1 MKDIKSTFKFRV
13 IIHTVQMLSENFD
26 IDIEGLQIINQK
38 KYIIRP
44 SARICKNGCLF
55 PINAN
60 KLYNREIDRLSDFLE
75 AMQQIQRELG
85 VTDWNFNR
93 VDFTFDTP
101 LKYDSIYKYSA
112 YIISLFSASTGIKNA
127 IDIQDINTKKKRALT
142 LKSPALE
149 IQIYDKALES
159 NNRQPY
165 TRVEIRLKNIRDAD
179 IYSLA
184 ERILTL
190 IDSLSVVI
198 KKVEKQ
204 KVNYLYQI
212 LGKER
217 NLAHSSMQAQNFSE
231 FVRRYND
238 DIFTR
243 KIAMRLY
250 SKIYNGNFNNW
261 LKKFKRN
268 NTIDFITD
276 SEIQDIMNEMKIAL
290 NRYLA

>member
-1 MKDIKSTFKFRV
+1 
-13 IIHTVQMLSENFD
+13 
-26 IDIEGLQIINQK
+26 
-38 KYIIRP
+38 
-44 SARICKNGCLF
+44 
-55 PINAN
+55 
-60 KLYNREIDRLSDFLE
+60 
-75 AMQQIQRELG
+75 MQQIQRELG

-93 VDFTFDTP
+93 VDFAFDTP
-101 LKYDSIYKYSA
+101 LKYDSIYKYGD

-159 NNRQPY
+159 NNRQLY
-165 TRVEIRLKNIRDAD
+165 TRVEIRFKNIRDAD

-184 ERILTL
+184 ERLHTL
-190 IDSLSVVI
+190 IDSLSAVI

-204 KVNYLYQI
+204 KIDYLYQI
-212 LGKER
+212 LGKEH
-217 NLAHSSMQAQNFSE
+217 NLSHSSMQTQNFSE
-231 FVRRYND
+231 FVRRYSD

-243 KIAMRLY
+243 EIVMGLY

-268 NTIDFITD
+268 NKIDFITD

-290 NRYLA
+290 NRYLV

>member
-1 MKDIKSTFKFRV
+1 MKDIKSTFKSRV
-13 IIHTVQMLSENFD
+13 IIHTVQMLSEDFD
-26 IDIEGLQIINQK
+26 IDIEGLKIINQK

-44 SARICKNGCLF
+44 SARICKNGCLL

-60 KLYNREIDRLSDFLE
+60 KLYNREIDTLSGFLE

-85 VTDWNFNR
+85 VPDWNFNR
-93 VDFTFDTP
+93 VDFAFDTP

-142 LKSPALE
+142 LKSPAIE

-165 TRVEIRLKNIRDAD
+165 TRFEIRFKNIRDAD

-184 ERILTL
+184 ERLHKL

-198 KKVEKQ
+198 KKVEEQ

-212 LGKER
+212 WKKEH
-217 NLAHSSMQAQNFSE
+217 NLSHSSLQTQTFSE

-243 KIAMRLY
+243 KIAKGLY
-250 SKIYNGNFNNW
+250 YKIHSGNFNNW

-268 NTIDFITD
+268 NKIDFIAD

-290 NRYLA
+290 NRYLV

>member
-13 IIHTVQMLSENFD
+13 IIHTVQMLSEDFD
-26 IDIEGLQIINQK
+26 ISIESLQFINQK
-38 KYIIRP
+38 KYIIRS

-60 KLYNREIDRLSDFLE
+60 KLYNSEIDTLSDFLE

-85 VTDWNFNR
+85 VPDWNFNR
-93 VDFTFDTP
+93 VDFAFDIP
-101 LKYDSIYKYSA
+101 LKYDFIYKHSA

-142 LKSPALE
+142 LKSHAIE

-165 TRVEIRLKNIRDAD
+165 TRIEIRFKNIRNAD

-184 ERILTL
+184 ERLHKL

-204 KVNYLYQI
+204 KIDYLHQI
-212 LGKER
+212 WEKER
-217 NLAHSSMQAQNFSE
+217 NVAHIVKQ
-231 FVRRYND
+231 
-238 DIFTR
+238 
-243 KIAMRLY
+243 
-250 SKIYNGNFNNW
+250 
-261 LKKFKRN
+261 LKNHCAKC
-268 NTIDFITD
+268 
-276 SEIQDIMNEMKIAL
+276 S
-290 NRYLA
+290 